1 MTTDIHSTALDRPL
15 DRVDRRILRLLQT
28 EPDITAGAIGER
40 IGASQA
46 TVWRRI
52 QAMRESGLIPPQ
64 VVRLDRKKAGFKA
77 MVFAQV
83 KLNSQGRANL
93 SAFSEAMHSFP
104 EVLECY
110 VMMGNIDFLL
120 RIVAPDIDAYE
131 RFFFEKLSAVP
142 GIQEITSSIALS
154 EIKYTSELPL

>member
-1 MTTDIHSTALDRPL
+1 MTETMQIPALDRT
-15 DRVDRRILRLLQT
+15 DRRILRLLQT
-28 EPDITAGAIGER
+28 EADITASAIGER

-52 QAMRESGLIPPQ
+52 QQMRDSGLIPPQ
-64 VVRLDRKKAGFKA
+64 VVTLDRKKAGFKA

-93 SAFSEAMHSFP
+93 SAFSEAMQSFP

-120 RIVAPDIDAYE
+120 RIVAADIDAYE
-131 RFFFEKLSAVP
+131 KFFFEKLSAVP

-154 EIKYTSELPL
+154 EIKHISELPV

>member
-1 MTTDIHSTALDRPL
+1 MQIHALDRT
-15 DRVDRRILRLLQT
+15 DRRILRLLQT
-28 EPDITAGAIGER
+28 EADITASAIGER

-52 QAMRESGLIPPQ
+52 QQMRDSGLIPPQ
-64 VVRLDRKKAGFKA
+64 VVTLDRKKAGFKA

-93 SAFSEAMHSFP
+93 SAFSEAMQSFP

-120 RIVAPDIDAYE
+120 RIVAADIDAYE
-131 RFFFEKLSAVP
+131 KFFFEKLSAVP

-154 EIKYTSELPL
+154 EIKHISELPV

>member
-1 MTTDIHSTALDRPL
+1 MQLDQTDKK
-15 DRVDRRILRLLQT
+15 ILRLLQT
-28 EPDITAGAIGER
+28 EADITAAAIGER

-52 QAMRESGLIPPQ
+52 QRFRDEGLIPDQ
-64 VVRLDRKKAGFKA
+64 YVTLDRKKAGFHA

-93 SAFSEAMHSFP
+93 AAFAEAIENFP

-110 VMMGNIDFLL
+110 VLMGNVDFLL

-131 RFFFEKLSAVP
+131 RFFFEKLSQIP
-142 GIQEITSSIALS
+142 GVQEITSSMALS
-154 EIKYTSELPL
+154 EMKKTGYLPL

>member
-1 MTTDIHSTALDRPL
+1 MTISIHSALLDRT
-15 DRVDRRILRLLQT
+15 DRHILRLLQT
-28 EPDITAGAIGER
+28 EADITATAIGER

-52 QAMRESGLIPPQ
+52 QAMRDSGLIPPQ
-64 VVRLDRKKAGFKA
+64 VVTLDRKKAGFKA

-93 SAFSEAMHSFP
+93 SAFSEAMQSFP

-110 VMMGNIDFLL
+110 VMMGNVDFLL
-120 RIVAPDIDAYE
+120 RIVAADIDAYE
-131 RFFFEKLSAVP
+131 KFFFEKLSAVP
-142 GIQEITSSIALS
+142 GIQEITSNIALS
-154 EIKYTSELPL
+154 EIKHTCELPV

>member
-1 MTTDIHSTALDRPL
+1 MTESIQNPLLDRT
-15 DRVDRRILRLLQT
+15 DRRILRLLQT
-28 EPDITAGAIGER
+28 EADITATAIGEL

-52 QAMRESGLIPPQ
+52 QQMRETGLIPPQ
-64 VVRLDRKKAGFKA
+64 VVTLDRKKAGFKA

-93 SAFSEAMHSFP
+93 SAFSEAMQSFP

-120 RIVAPDIDAYE
+120 RIVAADIDAYE
-131 RFFFEKLSAVP
+131 KFFFEKLSAVP
-142 GIQEITSSIALS
+142 GVQEITSSIALS
-154 EIKYTSELPL
+154 EIKHTSELPV